1 MTCIFKFVLFYRTR
15 CRMPAKVLWALRSVC
30 PFNNLTPLSVPKRQN
45 QITLKGLKCNGRWKA
60 KELVYV
66 NFYVLQNP
74 LPYVNL
80 HVLKDS
86 LLYEGRVW
94 LWPYKVMFWGM
105 QMTTLITNREGASE
119 KSHTHAPPRT
129 NAQRIRIKRNW
140 PDYTERLKYQSFCI
154 AELGL
159 PICQLSTACL
169 GYPSIL
175 HLYCNCILT
184 ANIRRCLNK
193 PSCLIILNN
202 VW

>member
-129 NAQRIRIKRNW
+129 NAQRNPYK
-140 PDYTERLKYQSFCI
+140 K
-154 AELGL
+154 ELTWLYGEIEISVVLYSWTWSSNLSTINGL
-159 PICQLSTACL
+159 PGLSIYTSSVL
-169 GYPSIL
+169 QL
-175 HLYCNCILT
+175 HLNCKHSSL
-184 ANIRRCLNK
+184 LK
-193 PSCLIILNN
+193 
-202 VW
+202 